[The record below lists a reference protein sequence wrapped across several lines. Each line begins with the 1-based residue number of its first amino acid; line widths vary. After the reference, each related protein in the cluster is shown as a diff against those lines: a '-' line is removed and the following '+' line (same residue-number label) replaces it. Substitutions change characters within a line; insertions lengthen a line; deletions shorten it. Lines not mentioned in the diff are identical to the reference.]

1 MDFSKWAEYA
11 KLVQVKLRNLSES
24 DKSLVFAK
32 YTKEQLIGYLNA
44 PDKNEKQLR
53 NMSTYLYNASNYYRR
68 LIQYYSGMLT
78 YAYIVAPYNLD
89 TTKKIDN
96 KKFKSQYNKVIN
108 YLDKMNMKHEFQK
121 LLRVAFKQDVFY
133 GFIYETNDSF
143 YIQELDPEYCKI
155 YAVEDGVY
163 TFSFNNA
170 YFDKYKTE
178 LPNFDPEFKTNYDKY
193 KRDGKNAQWSPVT
206 ASKSICIKI
215 NEEVIYPIPP
225 FVSLLSSLAD
235 IEDYK
240 ALSKASTETNNYKA
254 LSLTIPL
261 DQTTGKPLI
270 DWDKAKEFYSQV
282 ASVVPDNIG
291 VVLTPMKIDSWDF
304 QKAGVA
310 TDTTMVTNAES
321 AFWAEA
327 CTNSQLF
334 GGSTTSSAALG
345 LSIQTDQAVVFNVLR
360 QLERWVNARLKSM
373 SGTFKFQ
380 TIFLNVTLYNQY
392 EVYQKYLDMG
402 RYGLPMRNAIAAT
415 MGIPPSAT
423 VNMSYLENDVLKLS
437 EKEIPLKSSNTQG
450 ASTASAGRP
459 VEDTVGDAG
468 DATRDGGTND
478 EVSLT

>member
-78 YAYIVAPYNLD
+78 YAYIVTPYNLD

-225 FVSLLSSLAD
+225 FVSLLLR
-235 IEDYK
+235 
-240 ALSKASTETNNYKA
+240 L
-254 LSLTIPL
+254 
-261 DQTTGKPLI
+261 LI
-270 DWDKAKEFYSQV
+270 
-282 ASVVPDNIG
+282 
-291 VVLTPMKIDSWDF
+291 
-304 QKAGVA
+304 
-310 TDTTMVTNAES
+310 
-321 AFWAEA
+321 
-327 CTNSQLF
+327 
-334 GGSTTSSAALG
+334 
-345 LSIQTDQAVVFNVLR
+345 
-360 QLERWVNARLKSM
+360 
-373 SGTFKFQ
+373 
-380 TIFLNVTLYNQY
+380 
-392 EVYQKYLDMG
+392 
-402 RYGLPMRNAIAAT
+402 
-415 MGIPPSAT
+415 
-423 VNMSYLENDVLKLS
+423 
-437 EKEIPLKSSNTQG
+437 
-450 ASTASAGRP
+450 
-459 VEDTVGDAG
+459 
-468 DATRDGGTND
+468 
-478 EVSLT
+478 